1 MKLLLGL
8 SWLCWLWVAAAAGGR
23 QVPDADIRFKIANAG
38 LPVTGTFSGLD
49 ATIRF
54 DPARLEQA
62 HIRASVPVSTLN
74 TGIALRDRD
83 LQKPTYFDA
92 ARYPTITMESTSFR
106 KTGPSQYEGVFKLTI
121 KDVQREVKMPFTV
134 SADREFRGQLRLN
147 RLDYHVGKK
156 NLIMANNVDVSIRVK
171 AAQAP

>member
-8 SWLCWLWVAAAAGGR
+8 SWLCWLWVAASAGER
-23 QVPDADIRFKIANAG
+23 QVQEADIRFKISNAG
-38 LPVTGTFSGLD
+38 LPVNGTFSGLE
-49 ATIRF
+49 ATIQF
-54 DPARLEQA
+54 DPAHLEQA
-62 HIRASVPVSTLN
+62 RIRASVPVSTIN

-92 ARYPTITMESTSFR
+92 ARYPTITMESTSFQ
-106 KTGPSQYEGVFKLTI
+106 KTGPNQYEGLFKLTI

-134 SADREFRGQLRLN
+134 SADHKFEGKMRLN

-156 NLIMANNVDVSIRVK
+156 NLIMANNVDVTIRVK
-171 AAQAP
+171 AAQAH